1 LIQAQVYIATF
12 FAALLGV
19 IPPGLINMSV
29 AKTCLKKG
37 KQQGVFMALGA
48 SIVVLLQAIV
58 AVLLSS
64 YIFNHP
70 YVKSML
76 MRTGLVILF
85 ILMLYFFFTAKFKKA
100 DKVDVKSNSKSFTSF
115 LNGIGIAVLNIF
127 PIPYFVVLSTVFGS
141 EFQFKFTALSIFLF
155 SLCAALGTFVSLYL
169 YVVFFL
175 RIEHKVKTFKQ
186 YSNYF
191 MAALMLVLACV
202 TLWRI
207 YYKT

>member
-1 LIQAQVYIATF
+1 MIQAQVYIATF

-37 KQQGVFMALGA
+37 KQQGVLMAFGA
-48 SIVVLLQAIV
+48 SIVVFIQAIV

-85 ILMLYFFFTAKFKKA
+85 ILMLYFFFTAKFKKT
-100 DKVDVKSNSKSFTSF
+100 DKVEVKSNSKSFTSF

-141 EFQFKFTALSIFLF
+141 EFQFKFTAVSIIMF
-155 SLCAALGTFVSLYL
+155 SFCAALGTFVSLYL

-175 RIEHKVKTFKQ
+175 KIEHKVKTFKQ

>member
-37 KQQGVFMALGA
+37 KQQGVFMAIGA

-127 PIPYFVVLSTVFGS
+127 PIL
-141 EFQFKFTALSIFLF
+141 
-155 SLCAALGTFVSLYL
+155 
-169 YVVFFL
+169 
-175 RIEHKVKTFKQ
+175 
-186 YSNYF
+186 
-191 MAALMLVLACV
+191 
-202 TLWRI
+202 TLWQP
-207 YYKT
+207 